1 MTKRIQGF
9 INIHQPAGAD
19 GHPEGAPRVVHWNG
33 TEIPGER
40 RRHDRGIGITQL
52 SQWWMDYHDY
62 IWLYMIIHDYI
73 WLYMI
78 KMKWLNCLNG
88 DGFDILWFCLMF
100 WRFCLRPVAA
110 SVVWLKASGRAAVPN
125 DTGEALVLLDYGIYH
140 GWINYVTLGV
150 YWW

>member
-62 IWLYMIIHDYI
+62 IWLYMIIYDYI

-78 KMKWLNCLNG
+78 IYDYIWLYMIIFDYIWLKWSDSIVSTVMVLTSCDFAWCSDAFAFGLLLP
-88 DGFDILWFCLMF
+88 LWFG
-100 WRFCLRPVAA
+100 WKPV
-110 SVVWLKASGRAAVPN
+110 V
-125 DTGEALVLLDYGIYH
+125 ELLSRTTRVKH
-140 GWINYVTLGV
+140 
-150 YWW
+150 